1 MRYHEGVST
10 MIQIRHVPDP
20 VHRKLKAR
28 AAKKGMSL
36 SGYLREEIERLA
48 NQMTPEELYARLL
61 TRKPVKL
68 SVPVADLIRADRDS
82 R

>member
-1 MRYHEGVST
+1 

-36 SGYLREEIERLA
+36 SSYLREEIEQLA
-48 NQMTPEELYARLL
+48 NRITPEELYARLL

-68 SVPVADLIRADRDS
+68 SIPPEDLIRADRDS